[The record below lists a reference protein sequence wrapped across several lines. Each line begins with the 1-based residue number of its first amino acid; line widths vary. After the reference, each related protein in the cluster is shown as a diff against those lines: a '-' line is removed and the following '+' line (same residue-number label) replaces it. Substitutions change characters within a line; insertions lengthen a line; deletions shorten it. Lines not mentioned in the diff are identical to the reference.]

1 MAEEAP
7 VPAAEKTE
15 TGTGRGTARP
25 GQRQLFLGTFIHSK
39 TADALEYLEDTAV
52 AVDAT
57 GVIVAV
63 ERGCGSEEQAKR
75 QLYPRLGWTAAAD
88 EVVVVHAAGP
98 GRFFFPGFIDTHIHA
113 PQFPNSGLFGQS
125 TLLDWLNTYTFPME
139 ASLAA
144 LPKARRVYRHVVAR
158 TLAHGTTT
166 AAYYATIDVAATN
179 LLADLCLAAGQR
191 AFVGRVCMDRL
202 GPDYYVDEGGP
213 DAVLARTQETVDHVR
228 RIDPAFD
235 LVAPIVTPRFAPA
248 CTPETLARLGRLA
261 RDEGLAVQTHLGENT
276 AEGALV
282 RELFPEAPSYTAV
295 YDAAGLLTARTVLAH
310 AVHLSEAEVALI
322 RTRGAGVAHCPC
334 SNAALTSGE
343 ARVRWL
349 LDGGVAVGL
358 GTDVSGGFSPSVLD
372 AARHALLV
380 SRHLAMPYNAHG
392 DASRAPC
399 DVDAAD
405 RARAPLA
412 VPEVLHL
419 ATRGG
424 ARLLGLA
431 DRVGAFEVGMQWD
444 AQLVALHSVPGRDDG
459 EEDDGADGKN
469 DNDGNAGNVSLF
481 GWETWEECV
490 AKWLFNGD
498 DRNTKKV
505 WVKGRLV
512 HSRS

>member
-1 MAEEAP
+1 MGSMAA
-7 VPAAEKTE
+7 AAETE
-15 TGTGRGTARP
+15 TGMPRP
-25 GQRQLFLGTFIHSK
+25 GQKQLFLGTFIHSK
-39 TADALEYLEDTAV
+39 TAEALEYLEETAV

-57 GVIVAV
+57 GRIVAI
-63 ERGCGSEEQAKR
+63 EGQCGSQQQAESR
-75 QLYPRLGWTAAAD
+75 IYPRLGWTASD
-88 EVVVVHAAGP
+88 IVVHAAGP
-98 GRFFFPGFIDTHIHA
+98 GQFFFPGFIDTHIHA
-113 PQFPNSGLFGQS
+113 PQFPNSGLFGKS
-125 TLLDWLNTYTFPME
+125 TLLDWLNKYTFPME

-213 DAVLARTQETVDHVR
+213 DAVLARTRATVDHVR

-235 LVAPIVTPRFAPA
+235 LVAPILTPRFAPA

-261 RDEGLAVQTHLGENT
+261 RDEDLAVQTHISENV
-276 AEGALV
+276 AEIALV
-282 RELFPEAPSYTAV
+282 RELFPGAAGYADV
-295 YDAAGLLTARTVLAH
+295 YDAAGLLTPRTVLAH
-310 AVHLSEAEVALI
+310 AVHLSEAEAALVA
-322 RTRGAGVAHCPC
+322 RRGTGVAHCPC

-349 LDGGVAVGL
+349 LDHGIAVGL

-392 DASRAPC
+392 DPARAPC
-399 DVDAAD
+399 AVAPAD
-405 RARAPLA
+405 RARATLA
-412 VPEVLHL
+412 VDEVLHL

-431 DRVGAFEVGMQWD
+431 HRVGAFELGMDWD
-444 AQLVALHSVPGRDDG
+444 AQLVSLHRVPGGDDG
-459 EEDDGADGKN
+459 QDGGDDDDDVVGPGPGPAPPD
-469 DNDGNAGNVSLF
+469 DAGNVSLF

-498 DRNTKKV
+498 DRNSKKV

-512 HSRS
+512 HSRM